1 MGLRYLYRDP
11 HWSSCRNSSVFGSG
25 LQTKSLTSAP
35 PGASTWKDSGNICV
49 GSVYAGGQAA
59 KIRKGLTP
67 KGLTACQSVL
77 AHLLPALTQLL
88 RAPSTIAIFNRNRN
102 FQRQPR
108 PNFPCMGSGNRNH
121 HHDLQIAVAVDQ
133 NFLIFGGRSLK
144 SRLRLLWCMGR
155 SDQILSVVPLKTML
169 YSPGHQSRGPT
180 LLRTAIQ
187 LRKIE
192 QIGRCVCG

>member
-1 MGLRYLYRDP
+1 M
-11 HWSSCRNSSVFGSG
+11 
-25 LQTKSLTSAP
+25 
-35 PGASTWKDSGNICV
+35 
-49 GSVYAGGQAA
+49 
-59 KIRKGLTP
+59 
-67 KGLTACQSVL
+67 
-77 AHLLPALTQLL
+77 
-88 RAPSTIAIFNRNRN
+88 APSTKAIFNRNRD

-121 HHDLQIAVAVDQ
+121 HHGLQIAVAVAVDQ

-155 SDQILSVVPLKTML
+155 SDQILLSASKTML

-192 QIGRCVCG
+192 HADRSLRVWVDNQQQSQPRSGCTSRLRLKIAVVDGALKSNGKLKAQEIFS